1 MGLLFFSAALVLVL
15 CTVALE
21 VRTWRARR
29 SAGNV
34 RFDHRIIGTN
44 RRYRP

>member
-15 CTVALE
+15 STVVLE

-29 SAGNV
+29 GAGNV

>member
-1 MGLLFFSAALVLVL
+1 MGLLFFSAALTLCLGTVVLEL
-15 CTVALE
+15 
-21 VRTWRARR
+21 RTWRARR

-34 RFDHRIIGTN
+34 KFDHRIVGCS

>member
-1 MGLLFFSAALVLVL
+1 MGLLFFSAALVLCL
-15 CTVALE
+15 GTVVLE

-29 SAGNV
+29 SAENA
-34 RFDHRIIGTN
+34 RFDHRIYGCN

>member
-1 MGLLFFSAALVLVL
+1 MGLIFFSAALVLVL
-15 CTVALE
+15 STVVLE

-34 RFDHRIIGTN
+34 RFDNRIYGCS